1 MANHRI
7 LDNEQLIE
15 LRTLAALGVTG
26 QALADHFGVSVSTI
40 RYNQLRY
47 NLPTGLGHV
56 KSNLITKTIRLLT
69 PDQKRQLYSM
79 VKEAVN
85 A

>member
-1 MANHRI
+1 MANHRV
-7 LDNEQLIE
+7 LTNEQLIE

-40 RYNQLRY
+40 RYNQMRY
-47 NLPTGLGHV
+47 NLPTGQGN
-56 KSNLITKTIRLLT
+56 KKATLITKTISLLN
-69 PDQKRQLYSM
+69 PEQKRVLNTL